1 MKPARK
7 LSAAV
12 SPIPEGYH
20 TVTAALTI
28 RGAARAIDFYKKA
41 FGAQVLDRVDGPDGK
56 SVMHA
61 ALQVGDSRIFLSDE
75 MPGMGC
81 RSPETLGGTSS
92 SFYLYV
98 KDADSAVKKAID
110 AGATLKKPVENM
122 FWGDRFGSIGDPF
135 GYTWD
140 MATRVEDVTPDEL
153 KKRAAA
159 FVKEMSSQSRETD

>member
-1 MKPARK
+1 MKEARK
-7 LSAAV
+7 LSRAV
-12 SPIPEGYH
+12 EPVPEGYH

-28 RGAARAIDFYKKA
+28 RGAGKAIEFYKKA
-41 FGAQVLDRVDGPDGK
+41 FGARVLDRVDGPDGR

-61 ALQVGDSRIFLSDE
+61 ALQIGDSRIFLGDE

-98 KDADSAVKKAID
+98 KDVDSAVKKAVD
-110 AGATLKKPVENM
+110 AGATLKRPVENA
-122 FWGDRFGSIGDPF
+122 FWGDRFGSVADPF

-140 MATRVEDVTPDEL
+140 MATHVEDVPPDEMR
-153 KKRAAA
+153 KRAQA
-159 FVKEMSSQSRETD
+159 FVKEMTSQSRDTD

>member
-1 MKPARK
+1 MKAARK
-7 LSAAV
+7 LSRAV
-12 SPIPEGYH
+12 EPIPEGYH
-20 TVTAALTI
+20 TVTAGLTI
-28 RGAARAIDFYKKA
+28 REAGKAIDFYKKA

-61 ALQVGDSRIFLSDE
+61 ALQIGDSRIFLADE

-81 RSPETLGGTSS
+81 RSPETLGGTTS

-98 KDADSAVKKAID
+98 KDVDSAVKKAID

-122 FWGDRFGSIGDPF
+122 FWGDRFGSVGDPF

-140 MATRVEDVTPDEL
+140 IATRVEDVTPDEL
-153 KKRAAA
+153 RKRAAA
-159 FVKEMSSQSRETD
+159 FVKEMTSQSRETD

>member
-20 TVTAALTI
+20 TVTPGLTI

-61 ALQVGDSRIFLSDE
+61 ALQIGDSRIFLNDE

-98 KDADSAVKKAID
+98 KDVDSAVKRAID

-122 FWGDRFGSIGDPF
+122 FWGDRFGSISDPF

-140 MATRVEDVTPDEL
+140 LATRVEDVTPDEL

-159 FVKEMSSQSRETD
+159 FVKEMTSHSRETD